1 MIFAQYFAERRR
13 ALGLTM
19 RRFADH
25 KGYDVGYISR
35 LENDVIKPPAETE
48 KLKALAVALE
58 LKPETTEWVQFF
70 DLAAASRAEL
80 PEDLKNKTEVVN
92 LLPAFYRTL
101 RKDKINKDEVEH
113 LLNLLKGG
121 AADDAEEDKTERS
134 LHRR

>member
-1 MIFAQYFAERRR
+1 MIFAQYFAERRKV
-13 ALGLTM
+13 LGLTM
-19 RRFADH
+19 RRFADQ

-35 LENDVIKPPAETE
+35 LENDVIKPPAEMD

-58 LKPETTEWVQFF
+58 LEPETTEWVHFF
-70 DLAAASRAEL
+70 DLAAAARAEL
-80 PEDLKNKTEVVN
+80 PDDLKDKTQVVN

-121 AADDAEEDKTERS
+121 AADAEEDSTERPVS
-134 LHRR
+134 RQ